1 MDLFIQQSLL
11 EQARI
16 VLTTASSLDEAERI
30 AHSVV
35 EQRLA
40 ACVNLVKDVRS
51 IYRWQGAVDKAVE
64 VLLII
69 KTSAKQLEALEKAVH
84 ELHSYEVPE
93 FVALTVE
100 GGSRSY
106 LEWLFESL
114 A

>member
-1 MDLFIQQSLL
+1 M

-16 VLTTASSLDEAERI
+16 VLTTTSSLDEAQRI

-40 ACVNLVKDVRS
+40 ACVNLVDGVRS
-51 IYRWQGAVDKAVE
+51 TYRWQGAVEKAVE

-93 FVALTVE
+93 FLTLNIE
-100 GGSRSY
+100 GGSMSY
-106 LEWLFESL
+106 LQWLFESL